1 MLFKMIIVIEW
12 NLYRY
17 VLLICVIWF
26 KINVIGMILLLRNFD
41 MNVEL
46 F

>member
-1 MLFKMIIVIEW
+1 MLFEMLIVIEW
-12 NLYRY
+12 NLY
-17 VLLICVIWF
+17 VLLIFVIWF
-26 KINVIGMILLLRNFD
+26 KIKVIGMILLLRNFD